1 MSVKSF
7 IERIVGTY
15 SDREL
20 KRIYPIAD
28 SVMALEGEMEK
39 KTDSE
44 LRAMTDIFK
53 ERLKNGETTED
64 ILPEAFAVCREAAW
78 RVLGMKHFRVQV
90 IGGIV
95 LHQG

>member
-39 KTDSE
+39 KTDAE

-53 ERLKNGETTED
+53 ERL
-64 ILPEAFAVCREAAW
+64 
-78 RVLGMKHFRVQV
+78 
-90 IGGIV
+90 
-95 LHQG
+95 